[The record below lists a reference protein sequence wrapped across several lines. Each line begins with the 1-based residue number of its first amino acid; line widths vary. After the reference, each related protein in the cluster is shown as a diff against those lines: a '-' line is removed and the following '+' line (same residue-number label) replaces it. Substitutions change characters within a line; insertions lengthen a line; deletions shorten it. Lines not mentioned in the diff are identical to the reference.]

1 MNILFIHQNFP
12 GQFKNLAPA
21 LAARGDNCVALTLRV
36 KKPTDWKGVRIL
48 PYQITRKPGDGVHP
62 WLVDLNTKLH
72 RGEAC
77 MMAAIKLRDSGF
89 TPNVI
94 VAHPGWGES
103 LFLRDVW
110 PEARIGL
117 YYELFY
123 QANAADSGF
132 DPEFTRPDD
141 AMAAQRIRMKNVN
154 NHLHL
159 PLGDM
164 GICPTDFQASSF
176 PKAFRDRI
184 SVIHDGIDTE
194 VAKPNPDV
202 VFDLPDGGQ
211 VTRDDQ
217 VITFVNR
224 NLEPYRGFHVF
235 MRALP
240 QILRESPD
248 AHVLIVG
255 GEEQSYGPAAP
266 DGRTWKAIFTEEVR
280 PQIPDA
286 DWARVQFLGKLPYDR
301 FLSLLQVSTTHVYLT
316 YPFVLSWSLLEAMSC
331 GAAIV
336 ASDTAPV
343 REVIAQGETGR
354 LVDFFDTNALAT
366 EIRTVL
372 EDPQMRSELGRRARS
387 QVVAN
392 YDLTTI
398 ALPKQLQWIDSLKK
412 SPAGSAEP
420 WDVTN

>member
-21 LAARGDNCVALTLRV
+21 LAARGDHCVALTLRV

-72 RGEAC
+72 RGEAS
-77 MMAAIKLRDSGF
+77 MAAAMKLKASGF
-89 TPNVI
+89 TPDVI

-123 QANAADSGF
+123 QAKAADSGF
-132 DPEFTRPDD
+132 DPEFARPDD

-164 GICPTDFQASSF
+164 GICPTDFQAASF

-211 VTRDDQ
+211 VTRKDQ
-217 VITFVNR
+217 VIAFVNR

-255 GEEQSYGPAAP
+255 GEERSYGPAAP
-266 DGRTWKAIFTEEVR
+266 DGQTWKAIFTEEVR

-286 DWARVQFLGKLPYDR
+286 DWARVKFLGKLPYDR
-301 FLSLLQVSTTHVYLT
+301 FLTLLQVSTAHVYLT

-336 ASDTAPV
+336 ASNTAPV
-343 REVIAQGETGR
+343 SEVITHGDEGR
-354 LVDFFDTNALAT
+354 LVDFFDTEALAH
-366 EIRTVL
+366 EIRTVF

-387 QVVAN
+387 HVVAN
-392 YDLTTI
+392 YDLKTI
-398 ALPKQLQWIDSLKK
+398 ILPKQLEWIDRLKK
-412 SPAGSAEP
+412 CPAGAAEP
-420 WDVTN
+420 WDFIN

>member
-21 LAARGDNCVALTLRV
+21 LAARGDRCVALTLRV

-77 MMAAIKLRDSGF
+77 MVAAMKLKASGF
-89 TPNVI
+89 TPDVI

-103 LFLRDVW
+103 LFLRDIW

-132 DPEFTRPDD
+132 DPEFARADD

-164 GICPTDFQASSF
+164 GICPTDFQAASF
-176 PKAFRDRI
+176 PKVFRDRI

-211 VTRDDQ
+211 VTRKDQ

-255 GEEQSYGPAAP
+255 GEERSYGPAAP
-266 DGRTWKAIFTEEVR
+266 DGRTWKTIFTEEVR
-280 PQIPDA
+280 PQISDT
-286 DWARVQFLGKLPYDR
+286 DWARVRFLGKLPYDR
-301 FLSLLQVSTTHVYLT
+301 FLTLLQVSTVHVYLT

-343 REVIAQGETGR
+343 REVISHGETGR
-354 LVDFFDTNALAT
+354 LVDFFDTEALAK
-366 EIRTVL
+366 EIRAVL
-372 EDPQMRSELGRRARS
+372 DDPEMRTEVGRRARS
-387 QVVAN
+387 HVVAN

-398 ALPKQLQWIDSLKK
+398 ALPKQLEWIDRLKK
-412 SPAGSAEP
+412 RPAGSAEP
-420 WDVTN
+420 WDFTS